1 MIKIYFVHLILSM
14 WNAHWKKV
22 NESRKEE
29 KKMKVLKGLEEIKYM
44 ALYTVF
50 MYDHTGNPTYRFTL
64 NHLIAKALDDY
75 GLAGLTEVLD
85 FIQSETE

>member
-1 MIKIYFVHLILSM
+1 M
-14 WNAHWKKV
+14 V
-22 NESRKEE
+22 NTAQKEE
-29 KKMKVLKGLEEIKYM
+29 EDKMKALKGLEELKYM

-50 MYDHTGNPTYRFTL
+50 MYDHTGNRTYRFTL
-64 NHLIAKALDDY
+64 NHIIAKALDDY

>member
-1 MIKIYFVHLILSM
+1 
-14 WNAHWKKV
+14 
-22 NESRKEE
+22 
-29 KKMKVLKGLEEIKYM
+29 MKVLKGLEELKYM

-50 MYDHTGNPTYRFTL
+50 MYDHTGNNTYRFTL
-64 NHLIAKALDDY
+64 NHLIAKILDDY

>member
-1 MIKIYFVHLILSM
+1 
-14 WNAHWKKV
+14 
-22 NESRKEE
+22 
-29 KKMKVLKGLEEIKYM
+29 MKTLKGLEELKYM

-50 MYDHTGNPTYRFTL
+50 MYDHTGNRTYRFTL
-64 NHLIAKALDDY
+64 NQLISKALDDY

>member
-1 MIKIYFVHLILSM
+1 
-14 WNAHWKKV
+14 
-22 NESRKEE
+22 
-29 KKMKVLKGLEEIKYM
+29 MKVLKGLEEIKYM

-50 MYDHTGNPTYRFTL
+50 MYHQTGNITYRFTL

-75 GLAGLTEVLD
+75 GADGLTEVLD

>member
-1 MIKIYFVHLILSM
+1 
-14 WNAHWKKV
+14 
-22 NESRKEE
+22 
-29 KKMKVLKGLEEIKYM
+29 MKYRPLD
-44 ALYTVF
+44 TVF

-64 NHLIAKALDDY
+64 NHLIAKTLDDY

>member
-1 MIKIYFVHLILSM
+1 
-14 WNAHWKKV
+14 
-22 NESRKEE
+22 
-29 KKMKVLKGLEEIKYM
+29 MKVLKGLEEIKYM

-50 MYDHTGNPTYRFTL
+50 MYDHTGNRTYRFML

>member
-1 MIKIYFVHLILSM
+1 
-14 WNAHWKKV
+14 
-22 NESRKEE
+22 
-29 KKMKVLKGLEEIKYM
+29 MKTLKGLEELKYM

-50 MYDHTGNPTYRFTL
+50 MYDQTGNRTYRFTL
-64 NHLIAKALDDY
+64 NQLIAKILDDY

>member
-1 MIKIYFVHLILSM
+1 M
-14 WNAHWKKV
+14 
-22 NESRKEE
+22 ESVT
-29 KKMKVLKGLEEIKYM
+29 KMKTLKGFEELKYM

-50 MYDHTGNPTYRFTL
+50 MYDKTGNRTYRFTL
-64 NHLIAKALDDY
+64 NHLIAKILYDY